1 MKGKVALSLA
11 KNGLMKKLFVL
22 IMAMGLV
29 IAGCQSESSEEPA
42 GVENDQTQTET
53 VEQQPAETQET
64 ETQPAEISTANYEW
78 NNLVEEYNQLWCK
91 YSNEKTSAEEKEKIY
106 PRLKE
111 LQEELD
117 KIYEAVS
124 DPQEKQ
130 ALYQAMAKMVECN

>member
-1 MKGKVALSLA
+1 
-11 KNGLMKKLFVL
+11 MKKLFAF
-22 IMAMGLV
+22 IMAMGLAL
-29 IAGCQSESSEEPA
+29 AGCQSESTEEPA
-42 GVENDQTQTET
+42 GVESEQTKTEA
-53 VEQQPAETQET
+53 VEQQPQETQEPTNVQPT
-64 ETQPAEISTANYEW
+64 EFSTANYEW

-91 YSNEKTSAEEKEKIY
+91 YSNEGTSAEEKEKIY